1 MHVFTTGLAAVR
13 RRPGSGL
20 PFLVISGLLWGTG
33 GLTGSL
39 LGRVAGLSA
48 IAVAACRL
56 TAGGAL
62 IVCYLTGTRRAWPS
76 GRAAWARI
84 AVIGLLAAS
93 YQSCYFTAVA
103 LTSV

>member
-39 LGRVAGLSA
+39 LGREAGLSA
-48 IAVAACRL
+48 IAVAAYPLAAGRL
-56 TAGGAL
+56 LVGGLPPPARPPRAP
-62 IVCYLTGTRRAWPS
+62 RRAA
-76 GRAAWARI
+76 RAPGP
-84 AVIGLLAAS
+84 AVRPVGAVSPGFLL
-93 YQSCYFTAVA
+93 
-103 LTSV
+103 